1 MNALSDEQIDA
12 EWTKAGGP
20 AMTDIATEGHE
31 ADATQTIRDF
41 ARAVITANFHEHQ
54 NSAAIDHLMQLVRE
68 AINDS
73 CHMSEY
79 HIETVSLP
87 KIRAEIEA
95 LTAIEPW
102 RAKLAEQCGK
112 TLAAQAQR
120 DELRGLLEEACAKI
134 PLPPELVQVSD
145 GEPYDSPGNT
155 PVIVDTGKPPKKGEF
170 AGERCIN
177 MAMAAAASV
186 PSWFRYQR
194 MKWDD
199 NPAYAEAKAFV
210 ERIRAGLFRCAT

>member
-95 LTAIEPW
+95 LSAIAPW

-112 TLAAQAQR
+112 TLAAEKKAEDEKFISSELHRMCCVRDQRIELLGQQR
-120 DELRGLLEEACAKI
+120 DELRGLLEEVLHGRGTKEDR
-134 PLPPELVQVSD
+134 LHLSD
-145 GEPYDSPGNT
+145 
-155 PVIVDTGKPPKKGEF
+155 
-170 AGERCIN
+170 
-177 MAMAAAASV
+177 
-186 PSWFRYQR
+186 
-194 MKWDD
+194 
-199 NPAYAEAKAFV
+199 
-210 ERIRAGLFRCAT
+210 RIRAALSRCAT

>member
-95 LTAIEPW
+95 LSAIAPW

-120 DELRGLLEEACAKI
+120 DELRGLLLEA
-134 PLPPELVQVSD
+134 D
-145 GEPYDSPGNT
+145 GELNDY
-155 PVIVDTGKPPKKGEF
+155 VDHM
-170 AGERCIN
+170 ER
-177 MAMAAAASV
+177 
-186 PSWFRYQR
+186 RG
-194 MKWDD
+194 
-199 NPAYAEAKAFV
+199 AEMERTQDLRK
-210 ERIRAGLFRCAT
+210 RIRAARSRCAT